1 MYTLINIV
9 ELLTNIRLRYFI
21 SFIKALEA
29 VKLAPK
35 QQGGKWL
42 QQKYELSLKNGGS
55 LSPTEFPINTHGG
68 LLCFGAPWE
77 TPAMYNI
84 IEATAQL
91 TGAAADRQVRN
102 AKTALVYGNGGV
114 FSSSSVAILSNE

>member
-1 MYTLINIV
+1 MLLRDSIV
-9 ELLTNIRLRYFI
+9 SR

-35 QQGGKWL
+35 HQGGKWL
-42 QQKYELSLKNGGS
+42 QQKYEQSLKQGGS
-55 LSPTEFPINTHGG
+55 LSPSEFPINTHGG
-68 LLCFGAPWE
+68 LMCFAAPWE

-91 TGAAADRQVRN
+91 TGKAADRQVPN